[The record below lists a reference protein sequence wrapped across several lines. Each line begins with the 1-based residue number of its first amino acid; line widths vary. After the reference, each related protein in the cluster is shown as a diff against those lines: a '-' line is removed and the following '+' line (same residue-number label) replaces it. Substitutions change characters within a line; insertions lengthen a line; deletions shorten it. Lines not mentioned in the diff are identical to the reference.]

1 MTQPLVPPDRSTY
14 VALRRRREARLKRRA
29 QPDRFS
35 GRGAARRWS
44 TPPSLA
50 LRAFAVEA
58 LEQIPEP
65 PAAGVIALNRLG
77 FGPRPG
83 ELAAFEALG
92 GTDPQRLQIWVD
104 EQLDPASIDDS
115 EADSRLA
122 AAAFETL
129 DKSLVELW
137 QDYVVADPPWE
148 IRMRPYFETER
159 ATLLRG
165 VYSRRQLFEL
175 LVDFWH
181 NHFNVY
187 AYEFGIGP
195 IWVHSDRD
203 VIRAHA
209 LGNFRQM
216 LEAVAQSPAMLRFL
230 DNRDNSVDGPNENY
244 GREVLEL
251 HSLGVDAYYGSIPK
265 DQVPV
270 DGQGRPLGYVDED
283 VTACARSLTG
293 WTMRDR
299 PWDENFGDTG
309 EFFVYEPWHDTDEK
323 RFLDVTIPAGG
334 AGLDDGR
341 AALDAIASHPAT
353 ARFIARKLCR
363 RLVADQPP
371 SSLVDAGAEAFTQ
384 NLSAPDQLARVVR
397 AIALAPEFTTLWGQ
411 KVKRPLEITLSA
423 LRSTD
428 ADWDFSLDDEDTDS
442 LLWRYYNA
450 GQPLFSWPA
459 PNGYPDIKEAWI
471 TTGPRVM
478 NWRLTNWFSEV
489 QDDTDAYRL
498 DLLAQTPSEVR
509 SARALADYWIDRILG
524 RPMPTD
530 EQEEI
535 VEFMAQGVNPELDL
549 PLDTDED
556 VQSRLR
562 AMIGLIFMS
571 PGFLWK

>member
-14 VALRRRREARLKRRA
+14 VALRRRREARLRRRA
-29 QPDRFS
+29 LPDS
-35 GRGAARRWS
+35 SWGREAVRRWS

-50 LRAFAVEA
+50 LRAFAAEA
-58 LEQIPEP
+58 FEQIPDP
-65 PAAGVIALNRLG
+65 PAAGVIALTRLG

-92 GTDPQRLQIWVD
+92 ATDPQRLQIWVD

-115 EADSRLA
+115 EAEARLA
-122 AAAFETL
+122 AASFESL
-129 DKSLVELW
+129 DKSLVDLW

-165 VYSRRQLFEL
+165 LYSRRQLFEL

-203 VIRAHA
+203 VIRANA
-209 LGNFRQM
+209 LGNFRVM

-265 DQVPV
+265 DQVPL
-270 DGQGRPLGYVDED
+270 DGQGKPLGYVDED

-334 AGLDDGR
+334 AGLPDGR
-341 AALDAIASHPAT
+341 AALDAIAAHPAT

-371 SSLVDAGAEAFTQ
+371 QALVDAGADAFTQ
-384 NLSAPDQLARVVR
+384 HAGALDQLARVVR
-397 AIALAPEFTTLWGQ
+397 AIVLAPEFPTFWGQ
-411 KVKRPLEITLSA
+411 KVKRPLEIALSA
-423 LRSTD
+423 LRSTA

-442 LLWRYYNA
+442 LLWRSYNA

-489 QDDTDAYRL
+489 QDDADAFRL
-498 DLLAQTPSEVR
+498 DLLGQTPPEVR
-509 SARALADYWIDRILG
+509 SARALADFWVDRILG
-524 RPMPTD
+524 RAMPAA
-530 EQEEI
+530 EQDEI
-535 VEFMAQGVNPELDL
+535 VEFMAQGINPDLDL

-571 PGFLWK
+571 PCFLWK